1 MNAAPRGHLLTA
13 LATVVALG
21 LVSRLYPMGVRWFD
35 KDLGDALY
43 AVAAY
48 LVFALAC
55 PRWPPARLAAIALA
69 LCLAIETF
77 QLTGLPAR
85 WAHVTLLRWLLGTGF
100 AWRDIVCYGV
110 GIAVIGLVDRFGFRR
125 K

>member
-48 LVFALAC
+48 LVLALAC
-55 PRWPPARLAAIALA
+55 PRWPPASPSSPWPSAL
-69 LCLAIETF
+69 
-77 QLTGLPAR
+77 PSR
-85 WAHVTLLRWLLGTGF
+85 PSS
-100 AWRDIVCYGV
+100 
-110 GIAVIGLVDRFGFRR
+110 
-125 K
+125 